1 MLNIEELSM
10 LLMEEQYPILSQ
22 EQLELLATMY
32 DNIYQACYVGCTMK
46 AQANKVTVG
55 PISIENDKSFWIQ
68 MANSFR
74 QQWLLEGSNKSRS
87 ITGKCVG
94 RADE

>member
-1 MLNIEELSM
+1 MVDKSKLSM
-10 LLMEEQYPILSQ
+10 LLMEEQYPILSN
-22 EQLELLATMY
+22 EQLELLCSMY

-46 AQANKVTVG
+46 AQANKITVG
-55 PISIENDKSFWIQ
+55 PITIENDSNFWIQ

-74 QQWLLEGSNKSRS
+74 LQWLEDSKRSRS